1 MQDDEDELDGL
12 NRTSM
17 WQRKKRKDY
26 SDEEEEEEEEEKEE
40 EHEEEDDNEGE
51 EEEDHKNI
59 TNAQYK
65 GKLHPPP
72 IPLVVVRVVSPPK
85 KIRRT
90 SRMSTGGRVPR
101 KCLASRNHVVNLRR
115 REFTRVPAKDLLG
128 EWDHVLPN
136 KKERGS
142 TLEWKPSK
150 EKVEAKLWEDLAEYT
165 EKFWQAYDLMMSVL
179 HDLQIHHDP
188 KNQEKDKKK

>member
-1 MQDDEDELDGL
+1 MQEDDDELHGL
-12 NRTSM
+12 RPTSM
-17 WQRKKRKDY
+17 WRRSKKRKDY
-26 SDEEEEEEEEEKEE
+26 SDV
-40 EHEEEDDNEGE
+40 EEEDDDKGEHVEDDEDGEE